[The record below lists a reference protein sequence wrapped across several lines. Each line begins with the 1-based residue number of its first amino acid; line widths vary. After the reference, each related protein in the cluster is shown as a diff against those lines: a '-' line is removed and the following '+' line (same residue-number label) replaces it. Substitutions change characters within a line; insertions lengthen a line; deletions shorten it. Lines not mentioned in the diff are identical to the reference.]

1 MSTQSDK
8 LREMINNI
16 SLQSEALTESLEQ
29 IDEQITELNEQI
41 DAIQNGVC
49 GLAESQLVAYL
60 DGTKIPELELIYFGE
75 PYTIDYGQDFGTV
88 DYTTGGITDFTI
100 YDVTGFVVYQVNG
113 VNWDND
119 PYILQLIDSYDFGN
133 DYLTRPLTSGASYGL
148 IPGRNNLLVAKG
160 ILEEN
165 KDKIDASETALEPFA
180 T

>member
-75 PYTIDYGQDFGTV
+75 
-88 DYTTGGITDFTI
+88 
-100 YDVTGFVVYQVNG
+100 
-113 VNWDND
+113 
-119 PYILQLIDSYDFGN
+119 
-133 DYLTRPLTSGASYGL
+133 
-148 IPGRNNLLVAKG
+148 LLYA
-160 ILEEN
+160 ILE
-165 KDKIDASETALEPFA
+165 IL
-180 T
+180 